1 MQTADPMVTL
11 SYLSYFNFIG
21 IFSTVMSNKEQGDN
35 RDDCLWGLCNRDESR
50 PAASA
55 ITDSV
60 TVAVVAVGYGTRVAA
75 GAIGYGTTTAAA
87 YFMDGTKTVAGAVR
101 DGTVSAA
108 GLLRDGTAAATSA
121 MRDQPTAAV
130 VGTAV
135 AVGTTT
141 MVAAPLVLAMQASP
155 VEGLLQAVLQPPGR
169 PAWAM

>member
-1 MQTADPMVTL
+1 
-11 SYLSYFNFIG
+11 
-21 IFSTVMSNKEQGDN
+21 MSNKEQGDN

-60 TVAVVAVGYGTRVAA
+60 TVAVGAVGYGTRVAA

-87 YFMDGTKTVAGAVR
+87 YLMDGTKTVAGIVIVR

-108 GLLRDGTAAATSA
+108 GLLRDGTAAAIGA

-141 MVAAPLVLAMQASP
+141 MVAAPWCWPLQASP

-169 PAWAM
+169 QSFKPTIAMISQLQRRPLHGHYAY

>member
-1 MQTADPMVTL
+1 
-11 SYLSYFNFIG
+11 
-21 IFSTVMSNKEQGDN
+21 MSNKEQGDN

-60 TVAVVAVGYGTRVAA
+60 TVAVGAV
-75 GAIGYGTTTAAA
+75 GYGTTTAAA
-87 YFMDGTKTVAGAVR
+87 YLMDGTKTVAGAVR

-108 GLLRDGTAAATSA
+108 GLLRDGTAAAIDA

-141 MVAAPLVLAMQASP
+141 MVAAPLVLATAGFSSGGVAAGSAAAAWQ
-155 VEGLLQAVLQPPGR
+155 VELQTNHRNDFTITEKAPTWALCLLALLHLR
-169 PAWAM
+169 HYSDNY

>member
-11 SYLSYFNFIG
+11 SYLSYFIFIG

-60 TVAVVAVGYGTRVAA
+60 TVAVGAVGYGTRVAA

-87 YFMDGTKTVAGAVR
+87 YLMDGTKTVAGIVIVR

-108 GLLRDGTAAATSA
+108 GLLRDGTAAAIGA

-135 AVGTTT
+135 AVAVGTTT
-141 MVAAPLVLAMQASP
+141 MVAAPLVLATAGFSSGGVAAGSAANHPSQ
-155 VEGLLQAVLQPPGR
+155 
-169 PAWAM
+169 

>member
-1 MQTADPMVTL
+1 
-11 SYLSYFNFIG
+11 
-21 IFSTVMSNKEQGDN
+21 MSNKEQGDN

-60 TVAVVAVGYGTRVAA
+60 TVAVGAVGYGTRVAA

-135 AVGTTT
+135 AVG
-141 MVAAPLVLAMQASP
+141 VVPPCGQP
-155 VEGLLQAVLQPPGR
+155 PWCWPCRLLQWRGCCRQCCSRLAGRASNQPSQ
-169 PAWAM
+169 